1 MRIRHLQH
9 YVVLIMMANSLVL
22 SIVFS
27 VMAYQVNQI
36 LAEAES
42 KRQVMSL
49 LAAVKNTAS
58 AALFSENKAVGQDAI
73 NGLLGTDVVYS
84 AKLEGAAGESNS
96 DMRLFSIN
104 PAGGT
109 PLPEISMDLESIF
122 DRGHILGVLKVA
134 PNAHWVAQRTWDT
147 SFSTIIGV
155 VFVIF
160 FSSLVSAQALKIKI
174 SKPLVNV
181 TKKLKYIHGD
191 SPQRLSLPEHLKSN
205 EIGVLVDGFNELL
218 EETNTAFKVE
228 RRLRKEMQVTQ
239 KSLRIA
245 KAQAEDAAQVK
256 SDFLAF
262 MSHEI
267 RTPLSGVLGMLG
279 FTIKDQSLTSRSKEY
294 IGIAISNAQALL
306 VIVNDILDISKIEAG
321 KLTIEMIDFDVRKEL
336 KAAMAI
342 FPELASNKSLYFDL
356 VVESDVPEFLKG
368 DPTRIRQVLVN
379 FVGNAIK
386 FTDDGCVQL
395 SVSLLS
401 EDEDQHAEKN
411 NRLVCFVV
419 KDTGIGISDKSIEN
433 LFKKFEQADIST
445 TRKFGGSGLGLAIS
459 KQLIEAMGG
468 QVSVRSTL
476 GEGSNFQFVL
486 DMEVVKDPVI
496 VMKDALLIPHSHKL
510 NILCAEDFETNQLI
524 IRTMLEN
531 MGHDVKVVEN
541 GKLALD
547 ILSVQEFDLVLM
559 DGRMPEIDGLEATQ
573 IIRSGLW
580 GDNKILNKDIKV
592 VAITANVTQEDR
604 ARYLEAGMN
613 DFLCKPIDEILLHQ
627 VIEATIN
634 ECLASGISLNPLIRA
649 STSELD
655 RLFAIPAEPNQEK
668 VVEANPNGL
677 TEKARQ
683 HSELVEKLR
692 TAFIDSLPVRI
703 QEINTAF
710 AKEDLEEL
718 GRLFHGIRGSAA
730 YLEDKGLID
739 LSAQLEKLADSNNI
753 EKAETLYAPLLKKLV
768 DYQASI

>member
-49 LAAVKNTAS
+49 LEAVKNTAS

-73 NGLLGTDVVYS
+73 NGLLGTAVVYS
-84 AKLEGAAGESNS
+84 ARLEGAAGESNS
-96 DMRLFSIN
+96 NMLLFSIN

-109 PLPEISMDLESIF
+109 PLPEITMDLESIF
-122 DRGHILGVLKVA
+122 DKGHILGVLKVA
-134 PNAHWVAQRTWDT
+134 PNAQWVAQRTWDT
-147 SFSTIIGV
+147 SLSTIVGV

-174 SKPLVNV
+174 SRPLVNV

-191 SPQRLSLPEHLKSN
+191 SPQRLSLPEHLKFN

-245 KAQAEDAAQVK
+245 MAQAENAAQVK

-279 FTIKDQSLTSRSKEY
+279 FTTKDQSLSARSKEY
-294 IGIAISNAQALL
+294 IEIAISNSRALL

-321 KLTIEMIDFDVRKEL
+321 KLTLEVIDFDVRKEL

-342 FPELASNKSLYFDL
+342 FPQLAANKSLYFDL
-356 VVESDVPEFLKG
+356 VVEPDVPEYLKG

-395 SVSLLS
+395 GISVLFENQES
-401 EDEDQHAEKN
+401 EKN
-411 NRLVCFVV
+411 NCSVCFSVR
-419 KDTGIGISDKSIEN
+419 DTGIGISDDSINN
-433 LFKKFEQADIST
+433 LFEKFEQADIST
-445 TRKFGGSGLGLAIS
+445 TRKFGGSGLGLTIS
-459 KQLIEAMGG
+459 KQLVEAMGG
-468 QVSVRSTL
+468 EISVRSTL

-486 DMEVVKDPVI
+486 DMQVVKEPVI
-496 VMKDALLIPHSHKL
+496 VMKDALLLPHSHKL

-531 MGHDVKVVEN
+531 MGHDVEVVEN
-541 GKLALD
+541 GRLALEK
-547 ILSVQEFDLVLM
+547 LLVNEFDLVLM
-559 DGRMPEIDGLEATQ
+559 DGRMPEIDGLEATEV
-573 IIRSGLW
+573 IRSGLW
-580 GDNKILNKDIKV
+580 ADNKILNKDIKV

-604 ARYLEAGMN
+604 ARYLKAGMD
-613 DFLCKPIDEILLHQ
+613 DFLCKPIDETLLHQ
-627 VIEATIN
+627 VIEATIK
-634 ECLASGISLNPLIRA
+634 ERLAMGVTLNPLIRA

-655 RLFAIPAEPNQEK
+655 RLFAIPDT
-668 VVEANPNGL
+668 ANHDERIDEDQNAPA
-677 TEKARQ
+677 EKALQ

-710 AKEDLEEL
+710 VNEDLEEL

-730 YLEDKGLID
+730 YLEDKALID

-753 EKAETLYAPLLKKLV
+753 KKAEALYAPLLKQLV
-768 DYQASI
+768 DYQALT